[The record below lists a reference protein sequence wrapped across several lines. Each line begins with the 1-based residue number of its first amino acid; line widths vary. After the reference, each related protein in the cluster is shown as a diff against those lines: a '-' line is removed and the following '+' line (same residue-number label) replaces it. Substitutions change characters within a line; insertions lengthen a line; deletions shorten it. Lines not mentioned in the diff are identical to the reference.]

1 MLDAPGTD
9 IVLNDPNGPEDVG
22 SLLHSDDGNG
32 EKNGLFSFVVDS
44 SFDISAK
51 PPWLLT
57 ELTANGFPLALA
69 ENDFILSG
77 NKNGFEAAEE
87 DMFMI

>member
-1 MLDAPGTD
+1 MLDVPIVD
-9 IVLNDPNGPEDVG
+9 IVLY
-22 SLLHSDDGNG
+22 G
-32 EKNGLFSFVVDS
+32 EKNGLFSFIVDS
-44 SFDISAK
+44 ISDTAAK

-57 ELTANGFPLALA
+57 AVTANGFPLALA

-77 NKNGFEAAEE
+77 NKNGFELAEE